1 MIFFN
6 EKNEKN
12 MDCWQKKIDIES
24 QNFAIFTARFLSAVD
39 LPKTFYSEKVLFII
53 QLS

>member
-1 MIFFN
+1 MSIRKKLPPKMIFFN

-24 QNFAIFTARFLSAVD
+24 QNFAIFDKLEV
-39 LPKTFYSEKVLFII
+39 V
-53 QLS
+53 QNM